1 MKKYHSAAF
10 QGEQGAFSEIA
21 AEKFFGKNIKTMPTY
36 SFEEVFQKVKKG
48 IADSGIIPV
57 ENTLYGSV
65 FENYDLLLKHKVYVI
80 GELNLQINHCLI
92 SKEEYSLNDIRKV
105 YSHYQAIG
113 QCSNF
118 LRTLKNVEIIPTYDT
133 AGSVIIVQQ
142 SHDDEP
148 SAAIASSYAA
158 KIYKMKVLARKI
170 QNKEINYTR
179 FFIISMEK
187 SKQPVKNPKSTLS
200 FDLKSVPGALHKA
213 LGVFANAEIDLSMIE
228 SRPIPDKPFQYTFY
242 VDISGDLADIKI
254 KNALKKLSD
263 FAVKI
268 KMIGTYERGKTYKG

>member
-1 MKKYHSAAF
+1 
-10 QGEQGAFSEIA
+10 
-21 AEKFFGKNIKTMPTY
+21 
-36 SFEEVFQKVKKG
+36 
-48 IADSGIIPV
+48 
-57 ENTLYGSV
+57 
-65 FENYDLLLKHKVYVI
+65 
-80 GELNLQINHCLI
+80 
-92 SKEEYSLNDIRKV
+92 
-105 YSHYQAIG
+105 
-113 QCSNF
+113 
-118 LRTLKNVEIIPTYDT
+118 
-133 AGSVIIVQQ
+133 
-142 SHDDEP
+142 
-148 SAAIASSYAA
+148 
-158 KIYKMKVLARKI
+158 
-170 QNKEINYTR
+170 
-179 FFIISMEK
+179 MEK